1 MNAKRL
7 VVLLL
12 AAGAAGIVALMV
24 RNVVGGGS
32 KSAEAHVAPA
42 PVEISEVLVA
52 ATRIDA
58 GKSVNAAQVRWQS
71 WPAKVIDPSFIR
83 KASGLTPAAIV
94 DGSVARAPI
103 VEGEPIT
110 YAKIV
115 KSQGAG
121 FMAAT
126 LGPGMRA
133 VSISVSVASVA
144 GGFILPNNR
153 IDLLL
158 TMVTGDT
165 PKRGVT
171 KIVVN
176 NVRILAI
183 DQASDDKNQKAV
195 SDVKTVTLELTPE
208 QARTVASAQAMGSLS
223 LALRSLGDEGLAVAA
238 NTASSPSGLRKL
250 EPNGK
255 TASPAVQDSDGA
267 QDGVVTVLRYGL
279 TRKGGGSAAQ

>member
-1 MNAKRL
+1 MNAKR
-7 VVLLL
+7 VVMLFF
-12 AAGAAGIVALMV
+12 AAGAAGVVALMV

-32 KSAEAHVAPA
+32 KTAEAHVAAA

-52 ATRIDA
+52 ATRIEA
-58 GKSVNAAQVRWQS
+58 GKPVNAAQVRWQS
-71 WPAKVIDPSFIR
+71 WPAKIIDPSFIR
-83 KASGLTPAAIV
+83 KSSGQSPAAIV
-94 DGSVARAPI
+94 DGSVARAPM

-110 YAKIV
+110 YTKIV
-115 KSQGAG
+115 KSQSAG

-133 VSISVSVASVA
+133 VAISVSVASVA

-158 TMVTGDT
+158 TMVTGDN

-171 KIVVN
+171 KLVLS

-208 QARTVASAQAMGSLS
+208 QTRTVAQAQAMGSLS
-223 LALRSLGDEGLAVAA
+223 LALRGLGDEDAVVAT
-238 NTASSPSGLRKL
+238 NTA
-250 EPNGK
+250 PNGMRK
-255 TASPAVQDSDGA
+255 VGPGAKAAAAGTQEADGSE
-267 QDGVVTVLRYGL
+267 DGVVTVLRYGKA
-279 TRKGGGSAAQ
+279 RKDAGGAAQ